1 MNANFLSINCYL
13 HSGSI
18 VPGGASQVALVVKNP
33 PTNAGDPGSIPRLG
47 SFLGGG
53 SGNPLQYSCLGN
65 PLDRGAWQ
73 AAVRRA
79 TRVGQDWSDL
89 ACFVSRSI
97 FDLPLFLVESLESF
111 IFFFFFLHFP
121 STNNFSLKALT
132 VLCTYPVVNFFS
144 TMQISSVQPL
154 SCVRLC
160 YTMDCSMPGLPVHHH
175 FPELTQTPVHR
186 VGDAIQP
193 SHPPSSPSPPAINLS
208 QHQGLFKWVS
218 SSHKVA
224 KGLEFQL
231 QHQSFQ
237 WIFRT
242 DFF

>member
-1 MNANFLSINCYL
+1 MLCFQIYFWPTSF
-13 HSGSI
+13 
-18 VPGGASQVALVVKNP
+18 PGR
-33 PTNAGDPGSIPRLG
+33 IPRKL
-47 SFLGGG
+47 
-53 SGNPLQYSCLGN
+53 Y
-65 PLDRGAWQ
+65 
-73 AAVRRA
+73 
-79 TRVGQDWSDL
+79 
-89 ACFVSRSI
+89 
-97 FDLPLFLVESLESF
+97 
-111 IFFFFFLHFP
+111 FFFFFLHFP

-154 SCVRLC
+154 SRVRLC